1 MSASFFA
8 LRSVNRDTDE
18 TPEWHSGDRKKE
30 NSMRRIATIAALALT
45 TLALMAAP
53 AMASVVNIHL

>member
-1 MSASFFA
+1 
-8 LRSVNRDTDE
+8 
-18 TPEWHSGDRKKE
+18 
-30 NSMRRIATIAALALT
+30 MRRIATIAALALT